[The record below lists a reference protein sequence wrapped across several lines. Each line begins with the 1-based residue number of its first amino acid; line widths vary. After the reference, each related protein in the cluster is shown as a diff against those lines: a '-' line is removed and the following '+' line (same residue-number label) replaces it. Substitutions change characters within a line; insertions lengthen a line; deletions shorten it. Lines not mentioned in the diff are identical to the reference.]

1 MADKSCEELIKEE
14 LNERIADF
22 KQALKSYEE
31 KGKVVTE
38 DGDVYE
44 DVIDWINN
52 YALGYYDDK
61 RFRAKRLEL
70 SYGGPQDYF
79 LYFPSNGLIE
89 YHYINW
95 GDEAILYLDGM
106 RYNIM
111 LKIFK
116 MLEATG
122 SYWLKMLEATGDGE
136 EGKYEEYDEEY
147 EEYDEEYEE
156 YQPFDEEEFEE
167 FENYDGIE
175 QFDDDFNE
183 EE

>member
-1 MADKSCEELIKEE
+1 MADKSCKELIKEE

-22 KQALKSYEE
+22 KQALKSYE
-31 KGKVVTE
+31 KNDYRKIVTE
-38 DGDVYE
+38 YGDEYE
-44 DVIDWINN
+44 DVIDWIND

-79 LYFPSNGLIE
+79 LYYPSNGLIE

-106 RYNIM
+106 QYNIM

-116 MLEATG
+116 MLE
-122 SYWLKMLEATGDGE
+122 SYND
-136 EGKYEEYDEEY
+136 EYEY
-147 EEYDEEYEE
+147 EEYQPEYEYEE

>member
-1 MADKSCEELIKEE
+1 MADKSCKELIKEE

-22 KQALKSYEE
+22 KQALRSYEE
-31 KGKVVTE
+31 NDYRKIVTE
-38 DGDVYE
+38 YGDEYE
-44 DVIDWINN
+44 DVIDWIND

-79 LYFPSNGLIE
+79 LYYPSNGLIE

-106 RYNIM
+106 QYNIM

-116 MLEATG
+116 MLE
-122 SYWLKMLEATGDGE
+122 SYND
-136 EGKYEEYDEEY
+136 EY
-147 EEYDEEYEE
+147 EY
-156 YQPFDEEEFEE
+156 
-167 FENYDGIE
+167 
-175 QFDDDFNE
+175 
-183 EE
+183 

>member
-1 MADKSCEELIKEE
+1 MADKSCKELIKEE

-22 KQALKSYEE
+22 KQALSSYEK

-122 SYWLKMLEATGDGE
+122 DGE

-156 YQPFDEEEFEE
+156 EEEDEEDEEDEEEFKE

-175 QFDDDFNE
+175 QFDE

>member
-1 MADKSCEELIKEE
+1 MADKSCKELIKEE

-44 DVIDWINN
+44 DVIDWIND
-52 YALGYYDDK
+52 YALGYYDDE
-61 RFRAKRLEL
+61 RFRARRLEL

-79 LYFPSNGLIE
+79 LYFPSNELIE
-89 YHYINW
+89 YNYITW
-95 GDEAILYLDGM
+95 GDSASVYLEGIQ
-106 RYNIM
+106 YNIM
-111 LKIFK
+111 LEIFK
-116 MLEATG
+116 MLE
-122 SYWLKMLEATGDGE
+122 SYND
-136 EGKYEEYDEEY
+136 EY
-147 EEYDEEYEE
+147 EYEE
-156 YQPFDEEEFEE
+156 YQPFDIMEYIDEEEFKE

>member
-1 MADKSCEELIKEE
+1 MADKSCKELIKEE

-22 KQALKSYEE
+22 KQALKSYE
-31 KGKVVTE
+31 KNDYRKIVTE
-38 DGDVYE
+38 YGDEYE
-44 DVIDWINN
+44 DVIDWIND

-122 SYWLKMLEATGDGE
+122 DGE
-136 EGKYEEYDEEY
+136 EGEY

-156 YQPFDEEEFEE
+156 YQPFDEEEFKE

>member
-1 MADKSCEELIKEE
+1 MADKSCKELIKEE

-61 RFRAKRLEL
+61 RFRARRLEL

-106 RYNIM
+106 QYNIM

-122 SYWLKMLEATGDGE
+122 DGE
-136 EGKYEEYDEEY
+136 EGEYEEYDEEY

-156 YQPFDEEEFEE
+156 YDEEYEEEEEEEDEEDEEDEDDNYYDEEEE
-167 FENYDGIE
+167 
-175 QFDDDFNE
+175 
-183 EE
+183 

>member
-1 MADKSCEELIKEE
+1 MDRNNKTCSELIEDE
-14 LNERIADF
+14 LKRRIADF
-22 KQALKSYEE
+22 EQALKSYEE

-38 DGDVYE
+38 DGDEYE

-52 YALGYYDDK
+52 YALGYYDDE
-61 RFRAKRLEL
+61 RFRARRLEL

-79 LYFPSNGLIE
+79 LYFPSNELIE
-89 YHYINW
+89 YNYITW
-95 GDEAILYLDGM
+95 GDSASIYLYGIQYD
-106 RYNIM
+106 IM

-116 MLEATG
+116 MLEP
-122 SYWLKMLEATGDGE
+122 YND
-136 EGKYEEYDEEY
+136 EY
-147 EEYDEEYEE
+147 EYEE

-175 QFDDDFNE
+175 EFDE

>member
-1 MADKSCEELIKEE
+1 MAISQDKVRTIITIPKDLKKKLEKIAKQDDRSFNNLVIKILKDFVSNSSPTSLSGSLLAILLI
-14 LNERIADF
+14 
-22 KQALKSYEE
+22 
-31 KGKVVTE
+31 T
-38 DGDVYE
+38 
-44 DVIDWINN
+44 
-52 YALGYYDDK
+52 
-61 RFRAKRLEL
+61 
-70 SYGGPQDYF
+70 
-79 LYFPSNGLIE
+79 
-89 YHYINW
+89 INW

-122 SYWLKMLEATGDGE
+122 DGE
-136 EGKYEEYDEEY
+136 EGKYEEYEE
-147 EEYDEEYEE
+147 
-156 YQPFDEEEFEE
+156 DEEEFKE

>member
-1 MADKSCEELIKEE
+1 MADKSCKELIKEE

-31 KGKVVTE
+31 NDYRKIVTE
-38 DGDVYE
+38 YGDEYE
-44 DVIDWINN
+44 DVIDWIND

-122 SYWLKMLEATGDGE
+122 DGE
-136 EGKYEEYDEEY
+136 EGEY

-156 YQPFDEEEFEE
+156 YQPFDEEEFKE

>member
-1 MADKSCEELIKEE
+1 MADKSCKELIKEE

-31 KGKVVTE
+31 NDYRKIVTE
-38 DGDVYE
+38 YGDEYE
-44 DVIDWINN
+44 DVIDWIND

-79 LYFPSNGLIE
+79 LYYPSNGLIE

-106 RYNIM
+106 QYNIM

-116 MLEATG
+116 MLE
-122 SYWLKMLEATGDGE
+122 SYND
-136 EGKYEEYDEEY
+136 EYEY
-147 EEYDEEYEE
+147 EEYQPEYEYEE